1 MTVEEKEY
9 LEARLETLK
18 SFSAD
23 TTNRIKILQER
34 RKEINREYRGIRAR
48 LVRLETEEVADW

>member
-48 LVRLETEEVADW
+48 LVRSESEEVADW

>member
-9 LEARLETLK
+9 LETRLETLK

-48 LVRLETEEVADW
+48 LVRLKTEEAADW